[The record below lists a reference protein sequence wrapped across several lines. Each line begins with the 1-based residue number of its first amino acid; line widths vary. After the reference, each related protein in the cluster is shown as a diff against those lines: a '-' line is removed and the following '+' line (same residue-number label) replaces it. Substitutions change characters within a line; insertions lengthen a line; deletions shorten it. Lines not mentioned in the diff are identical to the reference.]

1 MEEIFREILSIHVQM
16 LKFEW
21 IVTTPSLSEL
31 DPVIHSAQTGAV
43 MEWKEG
49 TAEHVSWTDTNGFS
63 VNI

>member
-1 MEEIFREILSIHVQM
+1 MQ
-16 LKFEW
+16 KFEQ

-31 DPVIHSAQTGAV
+31 DPVIHSPQTGAV

-63 VNI
+63 VCI

>member
-16 LKFEW
+16 QKFEW

-49 TAEHVSWTDTNGFS
+49 TAEHVS
-63 VNI
+63 